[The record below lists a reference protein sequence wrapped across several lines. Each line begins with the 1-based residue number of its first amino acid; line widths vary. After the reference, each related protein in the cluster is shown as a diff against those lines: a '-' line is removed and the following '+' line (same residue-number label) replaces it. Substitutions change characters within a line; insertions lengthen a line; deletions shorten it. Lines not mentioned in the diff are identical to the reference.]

1 MPGLTSEQVDALLA
15 TPVIARL
22 ATVREGG
29 APYIVPVWQHWDG
42 DAMYIIPRERSRF
55 VEDVRREPRVAVSC
69 ADDVDADHARVLIE
83 GDAKIVEGPVLLAG
97 RFLEIAREMSY
108 RYGGEAGLEYLAGS
122 MDKPRYLLRVTPR
135 KITTWAKGWHPR
147 YG

>member
-42 DAMYIIPRERSRF
+42 EAMYIIPRERSRF

-69 ADDVDADHARVLIE
+69 ADDVDADHRRVLIE
-83 GDAKIVEGPVLLAG
+83 GDAEIIEGPVQLAG
-97 RFLEIAREMSY
+97 KALEIGREMAY
-108 RYGGEAGLEYLAGS
+108 RYAGDAGMEYLAGT

-135 KITTWAKGWHPR
+135 KITTWAGGWHPR

>member
-55 VEDVRREPRVAVSC
+55 VEDIRRESRVAISC
-69 ADDVDADHARVLIE
+69 ADDVDADHPRVLIE
-83 GDAKIVEGPVLLAG
+83 GDAEIVEGPALMEG
-97 RFLEIAREMSY
+97 KSLEIAREMAY
-108 RYGGEAGLEYLAGS
+108 RYAGDAGLEYLAGT
-122 MDKPRYLLRVTPR
+122 MDNPRYLLRVTPS
-135 KITTWAKGWHPR
+135 KITSWAGGWHPR

>member
-15 TPVIARL
+15 APVIARL
-22 ATVREGG
+22 ATVREDG

-42 DAMYIIPRERSRF
+42 EAMYIIPRERSRF
-55 VEDVRREPRVAVSC
+55 VKDIRREPRVAVSC
-69 ADDVDADHARVLIE
+69 ADDIDADHPRVLIE
-83 GDAKIVEGPVLLAG
+83 GDAEIVEGPVLLAG

-108 RYGGEAGLEYLAGS
+108 RYGGDAGLEYLAGT